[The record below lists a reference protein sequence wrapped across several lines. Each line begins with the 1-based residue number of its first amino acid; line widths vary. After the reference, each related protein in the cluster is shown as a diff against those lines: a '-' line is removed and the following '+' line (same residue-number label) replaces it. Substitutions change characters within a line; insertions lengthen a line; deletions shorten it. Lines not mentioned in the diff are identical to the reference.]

1 MTNVIFVGLGGFVG
15 AVLRYLLGLIPV
27 RQTPF
32 PIITLCINVL
42 GAFVIGLLAALCEK
56 HKINSQPL
64 LPFLKVGLCGGFT
77 TFSTFSLETYD
88 LLSSGHTAPA
98 ILYALLSVGLC
109 LLAIFGARALIH

>member
-56 HKINSQPL
+56 KNQFPAAAAVFEGGALRRVYHIFHL
-64 LPFLKVGLCGGFT
+64 LVG
-77 TFSTFSLETYD
+77 D
-88 LLSSGHTAPA
+88 L
-98 ILYALLSVGLC
+98 
-109 LLAIFGARALIH
+109 

>member
-64 LPFLKVGLCGGFT
+64 LLFS